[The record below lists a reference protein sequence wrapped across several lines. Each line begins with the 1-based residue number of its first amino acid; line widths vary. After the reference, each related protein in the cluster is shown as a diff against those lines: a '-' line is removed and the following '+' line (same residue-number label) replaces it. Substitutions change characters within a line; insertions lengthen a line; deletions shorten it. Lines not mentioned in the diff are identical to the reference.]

1 MNNIKLAEETL
12 GQRIKAQRIRMGYT
26 QEQLAE
32 KMQIS
37 TRTLCGIE
45 NGENFVKAETLEMFC
60 KVFNVTSFELFAF
73 DHLKPQE
80 ELVNEIM
87 KDISEI
93 KNREKIETLY
103 KFVKAL
109 KVE

>member
-1 MNNIKLAEETL
+1 
-12 GQRIKAQRIRMGYT
+12 
-26 QEQLAE
+26 
-32 KMQIS
+32 
-37 TRTLCGIE
+37 
-45 NGENFVKAETLEMFC
+45 MFC

>member
-1 MNNIKLAEETL
+1 MFNI
-12 GQRIKAQRIRMGYT
+12 
-26 QEQLAE
+26 
-32 KMQIS
+32 
-37 TRTLCGIE
+37 
-45 NGENFVKAETLEMFC
+45 
-60 KVFNVTSFELFAF
+60 TSFELFAF